1 MTASILIRP
10 AVREDAAAMA
20 AVEVAAALRFREIGM
35 THIAEAEPTDTAA
48 VLVRIDGGRAYVAV
62 DAQGTCVG
70 FAFYRLLDAQRLYLE
85 ELDVA
90 PSHAGQRIGAR
101 LIEQVMA
108 RAAQDGI
115 AEVVLSTFRDA
126 PWNAPYYTRLGFS
139 IVDDAALDDTLRII
153 RAYHVSLGLDETQ
166 RVFMRADV
174 RR

>member
-10 AVREDAAAMA
+10 ATREDAAAMA
-20 AVEVAAALRFREIGM
+20 AVEVAAAQRFRAIGM
-35 THIAEAEPTDTAA
+35 THIADAEPTDAAA
-48 VLVRIDGGRAYVAV
+48 VRVRIDDGRAYVAV
-62 DAQGTCVG
+62 DPQGTCVG

-85 ELDVA
+85 ELDVE

-108 RAAQDGI
+108 RAAQEGI
-115 AEVVLSTFRDA
+115 AEIVLSTFRDA
-126 PWNAPYYTRLGFS
+126 PWNAPYYARLGFS
-139 IVDDAALDDTLRII
+139 IVDDAALDDALRAI
-153 RAYHVSLGLDETQ
+153 RAHHVALGLDETQ